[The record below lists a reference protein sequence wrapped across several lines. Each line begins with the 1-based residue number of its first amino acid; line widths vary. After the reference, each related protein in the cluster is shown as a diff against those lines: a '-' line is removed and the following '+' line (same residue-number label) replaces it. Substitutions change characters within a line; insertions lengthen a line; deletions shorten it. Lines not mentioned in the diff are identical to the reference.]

1 MFKHT
6 TVKIANLSLL
16 YCFEKHNNKLRV
28 VLCSH
33 IISAFN
39 DLSKQYKHLK
49 L

>member
-6 TVKIANLSLL
+6 TIKIANLSF
-16 YCFEKHNNKLRV
+16 CFEKHNNKLRV